1 MPRRRL
7 LLFTELPLFAE
18 GVQAIVAPQTDLE
31 LIGTIHQV
39 QSLIPEIRTQRPDL
53 VLIDWGPSLDWPIVA
68 GACATAECHRVVLL
82 VRNAAAELV
91 YQAREAGVAAVL
103 DLHTQPH
110 ELLDAIERV
119 LAGEVVYSPS
129 MDESLRISRTV
140 RLTPR
145 EGELVALLAQ
155 GLKNKEI
162 ATSLNISEGTVKVY
176 LSKLFQKVG
185 AKDRF
190 ELALFGL
197 KNLTSA
203 EMGFFEELP
212 PRKPSQSL
220 RPARPHQLRS
230 IVVRPSVVVAGSGYY
245 RTVAAR

>member
-1 MPRRRL
+1 MPRRKL
-7 LLFTELPLFAE
+7 LLYSELPLFAE
-18 GVQAIVAPQTDLE
+18 GVKATLSSHPDLE
-31 LIGTIHQV
+31 LMGTVQQP
-39 QSLIPEIRTQRPDL
+39 QSLLVEIRNQNPQL

-68 GACATAECHRVVLL
+68 AACNAVEGHRVVLL
-82 VRNAAAELV
+82 VRNTAAEMV

-103 DLHTQPH
+103 DLHSQ
-110 ELLDAIERV
+110 LDEFVEAVERV
-119 LAGEVVYSPS
+119 LAGEVVYSQS
-129 MDESLRISRTV
+129 MDESLRISRAV

-145 EGELVALLAQ
+145 EGELVTLLAQ

-212 PRKPSQSL
+212 PRKPTTVT
-220 RPARPHQLRS
+220 RAARPQRLRS
-230 IVVRPSVVVAGSGYY
+230 IVVRPSVVVAGSGFY
-245 RTVAAR
+245 RVAAVR

>member
-1 MPRRRL
+1 MPRRRI
-7 LLFTELPLFAE
+7 LLFTELPVFAE
-18 GVQAIVAPQTDLE
+18 GVRATLAPREDLE
-31 LIGTIHQV
+31 LLATINQP
-39 QSLIPEIRTQRPDL
+39 QNLIQDTRRLCPDL
-53 VLIDWGPSLDWPIVA
+53 LLIDWGPSLDWPIVA
-68 GACATAECHRVVLL
+68 AACAAVDEQKVILF

-103 DLHTQPH
+103 DLHTPIAQVIQ
-110 ELLDAIERV
+110 DVDRV
-119 LAGEVVYSPS
+119 LAGEVVFSQS
-129 MDESLRISRTV
+129 MDESLRVSRTV

-212 PRKPSQSL
+212 PRKPATPL
-220 RPARPHQLRS
+220 RMARPHCLRS
-230 IVVRPSVVVAGSGYY
+230 IVVRPSVVVAAPAFY
-245 RTVAAR
+245 RVAAAR

>member
-1 MPRRRL
+1 MPRRKI

-18 GVQAIVAPQTDLE
+18 GVRATLTPQTEMD
-31 LIGTIHQV
+31 LIGTVNQV
-39 QSLIPEIRTQRPDL
+39 QSLIPEIRNLRPDL
-53 VLIDWGPSLDWPIVA
+53 LLIEWGPSLDWPIVA
-68 GACATAECHRVVLL
+68 AACATVEGHRVVLL

-103 DLHTQPH
+103 DLHAPQR
-110 ELLDAIERV
+110 ELLESILRV
-119 LAGEVVYSPS
+119 LAGEVVYSAS

-212 PRKPSQSL
+212 PRKPARTL
-220 RPARPHQLRS
+220 GPARPQQLRS

>member
-7 LLFTELPLFAE
+7 LLFTELPLFAA
-18 GVQAIVAPQTDLE
+18 GVQATITPHTDLE
-31 LIGTIHQV
+31 VVGTIHQV
-39 QSLIPEIRTQRPDL
+39 QTLILEIRNVKPDL
-53 VLIDWGPSLDWPIVA
+53 VLIDWGPSLDWPTVA
-68 GACATAECHRVVLL
+68 AACASVEGRRVVLL

-103 DLHTQPH
+103 DLHTPPAQ
-110 ELLDAIERV
+110 LVDAVQRV
-119 LAGEVVYSPS
+119 LAGEVVYSAS

-212 PRKPSQSL
+212 PRKPSQTL
-220 RPARPHQLRS
+220 RPARPLQLRS